1 MNTQRKISLMTATLG
16 FLVFL
21 IACESPT
28 SGSGTSNQTGPA
40 AQTNSNTITRAKYE
54 RIRVDPT
61 GDTGMT
67 IAEVRVIMG
76 FDPTNTVRYQVLG
89 NPYIRHTWF
98 QTLSSTAYKIITVDF
113 KNGRAYQKA
122 ASGL

>member
-1 MNTQRKISLMTATLG
+1 MNTQRKISFMTATLG

-40 AQTNSNTITRAKYE
+40 AQTSSNTVTRAKYE
-54 RIRVDPT
+54 RIRVDLMW
-61 GDTGMT
+61 DTGMT
-67 IAEVRVIMG
+67 LAEVRAIMG
-76 FDPTNTVRYQVLG
+76 FDPTNTVRYELSG
-89 NPYIRHTWF
+89 NPYIKHIWS
-98 QTLSSTAYKIITVDF
+98 QNLSSTAYKIITVDF
-113 KNGRAYQKA
+113 KNGRAYRKA

>member
-1 MNTQRKISLMTATLG
+1 MDIQRKISLMTATLG

-40 AQTNSNTITRAKYE
+40 AQTSSNTVTRAKYE
-54 RIRVDPT
+54 RIRVDLT
-61 GDTGMT
+61 GNTGMT
-67 IAEVRVIMG
+67 IAEVRAIMG
-76 FDPTNTVRYQVLG
+76 FDPTNTVRYELSS
-89 NPYIRHTWF
+89 NPYISYTWL
-98 QTLSSTAYKIITVDF
+98 QNLSSKTYRFIIVNF
-113 KNGRAYQKA
+113 KNGRAYRKA

>member
-1 MNTQRKISLMTATLG
+1 MNIQRKISFMTAILG

-40 AQTNSNTITRAKYE
+40 AQTSSNTVTRAKYE
-54 RIRVDPT
+54 KIRVDLT

-67 IAEVRVIMG
+67 IAEVRAIMG
-76 FDPTNTVRYQVLG
+76 FDPISTFRSQISG
-89 NPYIRHTWF
+89 NSYIQHTWS
-98 QTLSSTAYKIITVDF
+98 QKLSSTAYKIITVNF
-113 KNGRAYQKA
+113 RNGRAYQKA